1 MKLDEHT
8 ADQKLSLDVTPL
20 IDVVFLLVLFFAVS
34 TSFISAEDLQGL
46 KSSLVTLTV
55 DKQQLSGRLAYQD
68 EEIDRLG
75 GAFSDLQTEYDRM
88 VEQKTAEL
96 RQLGREIERKEGEAA
111 KYQWMLDALEKEKV
125 TLLEQQRRGSA
136 TAKALKEQLEQAFK
150 DYASLTLKLD
160 TLKVERDDQART
172 EALLLALYEERSA
185 EASSVE
191 EALER
196 SESARANLAETV
208 AARTKE
214 STNLT
219 LELEVLRRRVAR
231 QDRELEKHEA
241 LALRNQN
248 QADRITAARATI
260 GQALAAYLKDQSIGI
275 EQTPQKLVLQLA
287 DRILFDSGSAEI
299 KPEGL
304 TVLRSVGKIL
314 LARLGDLSVRIGG
327 HTDNVPM
334 RVIRTDGLDS
344 NWSLSSARAV
354 NVVRFLENEV
364 GISPE
369 KLAATGYGEHQPIAD
384 NRTAAGRARNRR
396 IEIVLV
402 PPSN

>member
-1 MKLDEHT
+1 VKLDEHT

-160 TLKVERDDQART
+160 TLKAERDDQART

-196 SESARANLAETV
+196 SESAR
-208 AARTKE
+208 
-214 STNLT
+214 
-219 LELEVLRRRVAR
+219 
-231 QDRELEKHEA
+231 
-241 LALRNQN
+241 
-248 QADRITAARATI
+248 
-260 GQALAAYLKDQSIGI
+260 
-275 EQTPQKLVLQLA
+275 
-287 DRILFDSGSAEI
+287 
-299 KPEGL
+299 
-304 TVLRSVGKIL
+304 
-314 LARLGDLSVRIGG
+314 
-327 HTDNVPM
+327 
-334 RVIRTDGLDS
+334 
-344 NWSLSSARAV
+344 
-354 NVVRFLENEV
+354 
-364 GISPE
+364 
-369 KLAATGYGEHQPIAD
+369 
-384 NRTAAGRARNRR
+384 
-396 IEIVLV
+396 
-402 PPSN
+402 